1 MLAKEKNEL
10 LCRVE
15 GDAPMG
21 RLMRRYWVPAL
32 QARDLVA
39 GGAPKRVRLF
49 GEDLVAFRSP
59 DGSIGLIEEYC
70 PHRRASM
77 AIAKN
82 EDCGLRC
89 LYHGWLIDAEGTI
102 VETPAEPA
110 DSRLKERV
118 KAVAYPVREAGG
130 IVWTYMGPKEAEP
143 PPMDFEFT
151 GMPSSRVLIMQ
162 AREECN
168 WAQTMEGVI
177 DSAHSN
183 YLHATEIR
191 PKEGVSKTV
200 QGGEKDGHFAR
211 PSNDGAPRLEV
222 QMQPYGF
229 RYAAIRKPIIDPET
243 KKYVRVTLFVA
254 PCYAIF
260 PAPKGWASMQ
270 MFVPI
275 DDTHT
280 MFYYVM
286 WNYEQDLSDE
296 LRAHYFEKHGVRV
309 GIDMDDQYRKVR
321 NRDNTWLQDR
331 DAMREGRSASGI
343 FGINTEDFAVQESM
357 GPIIDRSTENL
368 GQSDLA
374 VVHFRRLMLDAVERF
389 ESTGELPPGL
399 RDPVDFSALKSAEAI
414 VPHDVDWRVVADGQ
428 FEQAAE

>member
-1 MLAKEKNEL
+1 MLPKDKNEL

-15 GDAPMG
+15 GTAPMG
-21 RLMRRYWVPAL
+21 QLMRRYWVPAL
-32 QARDLVA
+32 AADDLVA
-39 GGAPKRVRLF
+39 GGAPRRVRLF
-49 GEDLVAFRSP
+49 GEDLVAYRSP
-59 DGSIGLIEEYC
+59 NGKIGLIEEHC

-77 AIAKN
+77 MIAKN

-89 LYHGWLIDAEGTI
+89 LYHGWLIDGQGR
-102 VETPAEPA
+102 VLDTPAEPA
-110 DSRLKERV
+110 DSRLKDRV
-118 KAVAYPVREAGG
+118 TAVAYPVREAGG
-130 IVWTYMGPKEAEP
+130 IVWTYMGPDAHVP

-151 GMPSSRVLIMQ
+151 HMPASRILIMQ

-191 PKEGVSKTV
+191 PKKGLAMTV
-200 QGGEKDGHFAR
+200 QGGQGDGHFAR

-229 RYAAIRKPIIDPET
+229 RYAAIRRPIVDPECNQ
-243 KKYVRVTLFVA
+243 YVRVTLFVA

-260 PAPKGWASMQ
+260 PAPKGWGSMQ

-275 DDTHT
+275 DDQHT
-280 MFYYVM
+280 MFYYIM
-286 WNYEQDLSDE
+286 WNHEQDLTPDM
-296 LRAHYFEKHGVRV
+296 RAHFLEKHGMRV
-309 GIDMDDQYRKVR
+309 GVDMDDSYRKIR
-321 NRDNTWLQDR
+321 SRDNTWLQDR
-331 DAMREGRSASGI
+331 EAMRNGRSSSGI

-357 GPIIDRSTENL
+357 GPIVDRSTENL

-374 VVHFRRLMLDAVERF
+374 VIHFRRLMLDMVDRF
-389 ESTGELPPGL
+389 QTSGEIPAGL
-399 RDPVDFSALKSAEAI
+399 KDPVDFAALKSAEAI
-414 VPHDVDWRVVADGQ
+414 VPLGKDWRDVADGN
-428 FEQAAE
+428 FGQAAE